1 MDYSQEYERT
11 AKQEFDSQDGNRQ
24 PMLDR
29 FERLAQLTL
38 PSVFTCKEYK
48 AEQDQLT
55 NGFTSLGGQCVT
67 HLTNKLMNAMFAP
80 SRPFF
85 RLGLDDETLKQIA
98 DSLGVDVGVITDSLA
113 AGERSAMAELERE
126 GCREALYEGVTN
138 LVAVGNVLMDMSG
151 DDLLFVSVRDYVCRR
166 NSKGV
171 PTHIIIREC
180 VRFDDLEADAQTQ
193 YVGERGACPNHKEL
207 HTYKQIKLVKGMYRE
222 SFWVEDVNLGDKYV
236 GKYKPEN
243 LPYRCLTWRLP
254 LRQHYGVGRV
264 EEYANDLAT
273 NDGLSEAQA
282 DGAILASQFKWLVSP
297 AGQTRPEDLA
307 GGQNGAVIPGVEG
320 DVALQYANIGQ
331 QLQTVL
337 AISQDY
343 QRRLGAGFLLSSAV
357 TRDAERVTAE
367 EIKIQVME
375 LESSLGGVYSR
386 LALSIQAPLAQWLLR
401 KAKVNIKGTKIKP
414 TVITGLDAIS
424 RNGDLERMRAF
435 LSDVTQLDQIQ
446 PPTRAKLNENNI
458 VSDMAA
464 GNGVDKGRYVL
475 PPDQQ
480 QANTN
485 QQDVENL
492 GRQAASNQVD
502 AATLPQDQRATA

>member
-1 MDYSQEYERT
+1 MEYRQNDERT
-11 AKQEFDSQDGNRQ
+11 AKAEFDRLDGDRT

-29 FERLAQLTL
+29 FERLSQLTL
-38 PSVFTCKEYK
+38 PSILPCKEYK
-48 AEQDQLT
+48 SEQDQLT

-85 RLGLDDETLKQIA
+85 RLGLNDTELKNIA
-98 DSLGVDVGVITDSLA
+98 DQLGVDEGVITDALA

-138 LVAVGNVLMDMSG
+138 LVTVGNVLMDMSG
-151 DDLLFVSVRDYVCRR
+151 DSLQFVSIRDYVVRR
-166 NSKGV
+166 NAKAV
-171 PTHIIIREC
+171 PTCIIIRETI
-180 VRFDDLEADAQTQ
+180 RFDDLEEKAQAAYTA
-193 YVGERGACPNHKEL
+193 VRGACDDFREL
-207 HTYKQIKLVKGMYRE
+207 CTYKQIKLVKGMYRE
-222 SFWVEDVNLGDKYV
+222 SFWVEDVNLGDDYV

-243 LPYRCLTWRLP
+243 LPYRALTWRLP

-264 EEYANDLAT
+264 EEYANDLST
-273 NDGLSEAQA
+273 NDTLSEAQS

-297 AGQTRPEDLA
+297 SGMTRPEDLSGA
-307 GGQNGAVIPGVEG
+307 QNGAVIPGVEG
-320 DVALQYANIGQ
+320 DLHLAYANIGQ

-367 EIKIQVME
+367 EIKLQVME

-386 LALSIQAPLAQWLLR
+386 LALSIQQPLALWLIR
-401 KAKVNIKGTKIKP
+401 RAKVNIQGTKIEP

-424 RNGDLERMRAF
+424 RNGDLERMRTF
-435 LSDVTQLDQIQ
+435 LGDAAALDNIQ
-446 PPTRAKLNENNI
+446 PATRAKLNENNI
-458 VSDMAA
+458 LSDMAA
-464 GNGVDKGRYVL
+464 GNGVDKGRYIL
-475 PPDQQ
+475 RPEEQ
-480 QANTN
+480 QANQNKADT
-485 QQDVENL
+485 EAL
-492 GRQAASNQVD
+492 GRQAAVNQVD
-502 AATLPQDQRATA
+502 AATLPQDTRATA

>member
-1 MDYSQEYERT
+1 MEYDHEFDRT
-11 AKQEFDSQDGNRQ
+11 AKGEFDRLDGERQ
-24 PMLDR
+24 PLLQR
-29 FERLAQLTL
+29 YERLAQLTI

-85 RLGLDDETLKQIA
+85 RLGMEDSALKEIA
-98 DSLGVDVGVITDSLA
+98 AKLGVEEGVVTDALA
-113 AGERSAMAELERE
+113 AGERSAMMELERE

-138 LVAVGNVLMDMSG
+138 LVEVGNVLMDMSG
-151 DDLLFVSVRDYVCRR
+151 DMLQFVSVRDYVVRR
-166 NSKGV
+166 NAKGV
-171 PTHIIIREC
+171 PTCIIIKEC
-180 VRFDDLEADAQTQ
+180 VRFDDLEEDAQAEYSKT
-193 YVGERGACPNHKEL
+193 RGMCHDYQEL

-222 SFWVEDVNLGDKYV
+222 SFWVEDINLGEKYN

-264 EEYANDLAT
+264 EEYANDFAT

-297 AGQTRPEDLA
+297 TGMTRPEDLA
-307 GGQNGAVIPGVEG
+307 GGANGEVIPGVAG
-320 DVALQYANIGQ
+320 DLALAYANIGQ

-386 LALSIQAPLAQWLLR
+386 LALSIQQPLALWLMR
-401 KAKVNIKGTKIKP
+401 KAKVNIKGTQIKP
-414 TVITGLDAIS
+414 VVITGLDAIS

-435 LSDVTQLDQIQ
+435 LGDTAQLDNIQ
-446 PPTRAKLNENNI
+446 PQTRAKLNEDNI
-458 VSDMAA
+458 ISDMAA
-464 GNGVDKGRYVL
+464 GNGVDKGRYIL

-480 QANTN
+480 QANQNKADT
-485 QQDVENL
+485 EAL
-492 GRQAASNQVD
+492 GRQAATNQVD
-502 AATLPQDQRATA
+502 AATLPQDQRARA

>member
-1 MDYSQEYERT
+1 MEYRQNDERT
-11 AKQEFDSQDGNRQ
+11 AKAEFDRLDGDRQ
-24 PMLDR
+24 NLLYR
-29 FERLAQLTL
+29 FERLAQLTI

-48 AEQDQLT
+48 SEQDQLT

-85 RLGLDDETLKQIA
+85 RLGLDNTMLKNIAQQI
-98 DSLGVDVGVITDSLA
+98 GVDEGVITDSLA
-113 AGERSAMAELERE
+113 QGERDAMAELERE

-138 LVAVGNVLMDMSG
+138 LVEVGNVLMDMSG
-151 DDLLFVSVRDYVCRR
+151 DTLQFVSVRDYVVRR
-166 NSKGV
+166 NAKAV
-171 PTHIIIREC
+171 PTCIIIREG
-180 VRFDDLEADAQTQ
+180 VRYDDLEDDAQVA
-193 YVGERGACPNHKEL
+193 YSKVRGVCQDYQEL
-207 HTYKQIKLVKGMYRE
+207 HTYKQVKLVKGMYRE
-222 SFWVEDVNLGDKYV
+222 TFWVEDVDLGEKYV
-236 GKYKPEN
+236 GKWKPEN
-243 LPYRCLTWRLP
+243 LPYRALTWRLP

-297 AGQTRPEDLA
+297 SGMTRPEDLSGA
-307 GGQNGAVIPGVEG
+307 QNGAVIPGVEG
-320 DVALQYANIGQ
+320 DLALAYANIGQ

-386 LALSIQAPLAQWLLR
+386 LALSIQQPLALWLIR
-401 KAKVNIKGTKIKP
+401 KAKVNIKGTKITP

-435 LSDVTQLDQIQ
+435 LGDTAQLDAIQ
-446 PPTRAKLNENNI
+446 PGTRAKLNENNI
-458 VSDMAA
+458 ISDMAA
-464 GNGVDKGRYVL
+464 GNGVDKGRYIL
-475 PPDQQ
+475 PPDVQ
-480 QANTN
+480 QANQN
-485 QQDVENL
+485 KLDQEAL
-492 GRQAASNQVD
+492 GRQAAINQVD
-502 AATLPQDQRATA
+502 TATLPPDQRATA